1 MTIGTSNVSF
11 SSIASEIGKSQTNL
25 SLRDAAQDTL
35 ILNPSNSRQTFTLT
49 DSLTLNQEDTAVAD
63 NMNLAGSNNFE
74 VSEFKSYDKVSEII
88 FSSSPNDGSITSQN
102 ETLNVTNGTTA
113 ITGFCQVPVNMAGEI
128 YGKRVG
134 NDLVWYVSEGDYTT
148 AGPGG
153 HSKESNSFSSD
164 TECARLAGVGSST
177 TVSVSYSILRQ
188 TTGFFDAYLSAF
200 SSGSTNSNLSS
211 TNTKIGY
218 DFRLSGVGECIQNA
232 HNIITCV
239 QMDYTVTVPNYDARK
254 FRFFVGFKGRYQTTA
269 SECC

>member
-11 SSIASEIGKSQTNL
+11 SSIAAEIGKSQTNL

-35 ILNPSNSRQTFTLT
+35 ILNPGNSRQTFTLT
-49 DSLTLNQEDTAVAD
+49 DSLTLNTEDTTVAD
-63 NMNLAGSNNFE
+63 NMNLAGSTNFE
-74 VSEFKSYDKVSEII
+74 VSEFKSYNKAGIV

-134 NDLVWYVSEGDYTT
+134 NDLVWYVSEGDYLST
-148 AGPGG
+148 GG
-153 HSKESNSFSSD
+153 HSKESSGFGSD

-177 TVSVSYSILRQ
+177 NVSVSYSILRQ
-188 TTGFFDAYLSAF
+188 TTGFFDAALSAF
-200 SSGSTNSNLSS
+200 SSGSTNSSLAS

-218 DFRLSGVGECIQNA
+218 DFRLSGMGECIQNA
-232 HNIITCV
+232 HNIITCII
-239 QMDYTVTVPNYDARK
+239 MDYTVTVPNYDARN

-269 SECC
+269 SNCC

>member
-49 DSLTLNQEDTAVAD
+49 DSLTLNQQDTAVAD
-63 NMNLAGSNNFE
+63 NMNLAGSTNFE

-88 FSSSPNDGSITSQN
+88 FSSSPNDGSITSKN
-102 ETLNVTNGTTA
+102 ETLSVNNGTTA

-134 NDLVWYVSEGDYTT
+134 NDLVWYVSEGDYTST
-148 AGPGG
+148 GS
-153 HSKESNSFSSD
+153 HFMESTGIGTD

-177 TVSVSYSILRQ
+177 NVSVSYSILRQ
-188 TTGFFDAYLSAF
+188 TTGFFDVFLSAF
-200 SSGSTNSNLSS
+200 SSGSTNSSLAS

-218 DFRLSGVGECIQNA
+218 DFRLSGLGECIQSE
-232 HNIITCV
+232 HSIITCI

-269 SECC
+269 PQCC

>member
-35 ILNPSNSRQTFTLT
+35 ILNPGNSRQTFTLT
-49 DSLTLNQEDTAVAD
+49 DSLTLNTEDTTVAD
-63 NMNLAGSNNFE
+63 NMNLAGSTNFE
-74 VSEFKSYDKVSEII
+74 VSEFKSYNKAGIV

-134 NDLVWYVSEGDYTT
+134 NDLVWYVSEGDYLST
-148 AGPGG
+148 GG
-153 HSKESNSFSSD
+153 HGKESSGFSSD

-177 TVSVSYSILRQ
+177 NVSVSYSILRQ
-188 TTGFFDAYLSAF
+188 TTGFFDAALSAF
-200 SSGSTNSNLSS
+200 SSGSTNSSLAS

-218 DFRLSGVGECIQNA
+218 DFRLSGIGECIQNA
-232 HNIITCV
+232 HNIITCI

-269 SECC
+269 SNCC